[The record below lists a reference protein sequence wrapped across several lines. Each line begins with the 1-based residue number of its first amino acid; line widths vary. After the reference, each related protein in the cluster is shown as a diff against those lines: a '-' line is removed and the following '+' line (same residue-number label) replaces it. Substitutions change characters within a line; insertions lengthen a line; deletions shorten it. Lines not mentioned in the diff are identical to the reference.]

1 MGFAGLRPTDG
12 RAYYAAEMVLLPP
25 ELRSYDGHPLAEL
38 AARVMADLA
47 RVGVVVHV
55 IDSSDDDSPVKG
67 GVTLSL
73 EGPASDGVSLAWH
86 LPDELLLSR
95 REESGKEEVFGAVA
109 VLTSA
114 VISILTNFGH
124 RVRTQFH
131 DQGYPYPFIYV
142 LPADSSS

>member
-1 MGFAGLRPTDG
+1 
-12 RAYYAAEMVLLPP
+12 MVLLPP

-47 RVGVVVHV
+47 KVGVVVHV
-55 IDSSDDDSPVKG
+55 IDGSDDDSHVNG

-73 EGPASDGVSLAWH
+73 EGPASAGVSLAWH
-86 LPDELLLSR
+86 VPNEVRLSTTEK
-95 REESGKEEVFGAVA
+95 REKEEVFGAA
-109 VLTSA
+109 ATLTSA

-124 RVRTQFH
+124 RVRTKFN
-131 DQGYPYPFIYV
+131 DPGYPYPYIYV